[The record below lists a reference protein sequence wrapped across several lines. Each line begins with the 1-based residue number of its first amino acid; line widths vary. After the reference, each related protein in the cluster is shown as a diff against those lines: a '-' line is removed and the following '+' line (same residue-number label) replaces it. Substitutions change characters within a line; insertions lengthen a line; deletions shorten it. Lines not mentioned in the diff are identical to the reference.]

1 MSGRMNEFL
10 TSFGVILIATQV
22 CWGECAHCYRV
33 ANVELVAKDGTAKT
47 GYITV
52 FNAMIDTVELD
63 GIEPGTDL
71 LAVLDFSVPNIGF
84 VDSLLHFDR
93 IGPLVAEKLVSSVD
107 VADFD
112 AITLLKLE
120 YIWGASEFA
129 SLPESTMALLQN
141 NEIRHVADIQ
151 GKGQIRKFANINPG
165 IKGRQFETLIK
176 HAVKRGGKD
185 HPCVSAFYLAAN
197 PTMYEQFKGEPP
209 TAEGMTELL
218 KECEMITQQDL
229 AEVSELQLPDLPEP
243 NEMLAEATTSYEER
257 LAACRTVLEY
267 LAMGDVSP
275 WDSLKDRLGGHPF
288 FQKVGF
294 PSIETAAEPG
304 DTLRNAQIMCRT
316 LVPLFRTLPDSAKL
330 ERALD
335 SLEIIRIE
343 YYYQ

>member
-1 MSGRMNEFL
+1 MPVRPNAFL
-10 TSFGVILIATQV
+10 TALGVLLFGASV

-33 ANVELVAKDGTAKT
+33 ANVELVAMDGTTKT
-47 GYITV
+47 GYMTV

-63 GIEPGTDL
+63 RIEPGTDL
-71 LAVLDFSVPNIGF
+71 LAVLDFSVPDIGF
-84 VDSLLHFDR
+84 VDSLFHFDR
-93 IGPLVAEKLVSSVD
+93 IGPVVAEEHVSWVD
-107 VADFD
+107 AESLS
-112 AITLLKLE
+112 AITLHKLE
-120 YIWGASEFA
+120 YIWGTSEFA
-129 SLPESTMALLQN
+129 SLPESTIALLQN
-141 NEIRHVADIQ
+141 NEIRHVADVQ
-151 GKGQIRKFANINPG
+151 GKGQIRKFANINPV
-165 IKGRQFETLIK
+165 IDEQQFETLLK
-176 HAVKRGGKD
+176 HAVKRGARD
-185 HPCVSAFYLAAN
+185 HPCVSAFYLVAN

-257 LAACRTVLEY
+257 LAACRTVLDY
-267 LAMGDVSP
+267 LARGDVSP
-275 WDSLKDRLGGHPF
+275 WDALKDRLGGHPF

-330 ERALD
+330 ERTLD

-343 YYYQ
+343 YAYD